1 MNLLRE
7 YIRELAES
15 EYRRIQDDSD
25 QCTNAT
31 VLAIAHYFGDEVPP
45 DACIGHITGA
55 DMQAFLK
62 KDMGYRLENE
72 YGWLSK
78 ATWPKSQ
85 GGGYKTTLKKF
96 IEDHPTGVYYISSNR
111 HAMALIDSELVDTA
125 EFRRLGRVKVINA
138 VRVEK

>member
-1 MNLLRE
+1 MKLLRE
-7 YIRELAES
+7 YIRGLVES
-15 EYRRIQDDSD
+15 EYRRIQDESD

-55 DMQAFLK
+55 DMHMFLK
-62 KDMGYRLENE
+62 RDMGYKLENE

-111 HAMALIDSELVDTA
+111 HAMALIDGELVDTA
-125 EFRRLGRVKVINA
+125 EFRRLGSVKVVNA